1 MPLSLGI
8 KGTLLNNC
16 KGQTNTHMD
25 HIEHLDHFDTLFPV
39 PPMWLEPTIDENR
52 EEIPDLI
59 YIDDTEFLGFI

>member
-1 MPLSLGI
+1 
-8 KGTLLNNC
+8 
-16 KGQTNTHMD
+16 MD